1 MSVRVAVRRG
11 GRIGEGGTPAALY
24 DAPVSR
30 FVADVLGESNFV
42 DGVVVGASTAGRW
55 LVRAAGG
62 LEFRGVGAVS
72 LQAGQPVTAAVRPE
86 KLVPVEGSV
95 GVAQTDAVHTCP
107 GGVEERLYGVG
118 P

>member
-24 DAPVSR
+24 DATVSR
-30 FVADVLGESNFV
+30 FVADFLGESNFV

-72 LQAGQPVTAAVRPE
+72 LQAGQPVSAAVRPE
-86 KLVPVEGSV
+86 KIAPVERAD
-95 GVAQTDAVHTCP
+95 GVWQTEPGTTWTGAV
-107 GGVEERLYGVG
+107 E
-118 P
+118 

>member
-24 DAPVSR
+24 DATVSR
-30 FVADVLGESNFV
+30 FVADFLGESNFV

-62 LEFRGVGAVS
+62 LEFRRIGAVS
-72 LQAGQPVTAAVRPE
+72 LQTGQPVTAAVPPEELRPAA
-86 KLVPVEGSV
+86 GSA
-95 GVAQTDAVHTCP
+95 GGAQADAADTYSCTLDEAVH
-107 GGVEERLYGVG
+107 VD
-118 P
+118 